1 MNFITQGTVLCIP
14 EAQLLNVGLWE
25 TQSLSD
31 FTAYTYNADGIRTS
45 KTVNGVKHEYIL
57 NGSQILAE
65 KWTQNN
71 VEYVLV
77 YIYDET
83 GAPIG
88 LKYRTSNY
96 ANGVFDSFFFEK
108 NLQGDIVAIYNSTG
122 EKIGIYAYTA
132 FGEMVV
138 TTVSGNTTLENNVV
152 NNYNPFRYRGYYYD
166 VETGW
171 YYLQSRYYNPTWGRF
186 ISADGYVSTGTGLI
200 GYNMFAY
207 CNNNP
212 VNYFDP
218 KGDSIIGII
227 ALVLLGGGMLVGMT
241 SSTPVDSN
249 VSYHEHEPIDPSKPP
264 NPESGYIPPKK
275 NPNPQKVKNPNGP
288 GRGWLDNEGAV
299 WVPDNNQDG
308 GPGWV
313 QQYPDGSH
321 KHRYPS
327 GHVRSHPASNSSA
340 NLMHVILGGA
350 LVVGAGAAIVWIVSN
365 DFTGV
370 GVVDDGALPA
380 LVGVF
385 SKGVE
390 LIGAH

>member
-108 NLQGDIVAIYNSTG
+108 NLQVDVVAIYNSTG

-132 FGEMVV
+132 FGEVV
-138 TTVSGNTTLENNVV
+138 TTTVSGNTTLENNIV
-152 NNYNPFRYRGYYYD
+152 NKYNPFRYRGYYFD

-171 YYLQSRYYNPTWGRF
+171 YYLQSRYYNPVWGRF
-186 ISADGYVSTGTGLI
+186 LNADSCLYSSIFGFNL
-200 GYNMFAY
+200 FAY

-212 VNYFDP
+212 VNYVDP
-218 KGDSIIGII
+218 YGESAEAIFWGWVSGGSIAAAAEPTPFGEIIYAAGCAVLGLAVVVEAVIVGDAIEECLQDQVDVIPYI
-227 ALVLLGGGMLVGMT
+227 AQED
-241 SSTPVDSN
+241 TPQEDVA
-249 VSYHEHEPIDPSKPP
+249 EAPQEID
-264 NPESGYIPPKK
+264 EPKK
-275 NPNPQKVKNPNGP
+275 EGEKTESQPRSLPTTGEPNSDQELYDEDGLKQKRHYGSD
-288 GRGWLDNEGAV
+288 GRAEYDIDYRHSNS
-299 WVPDNNQDG
+299 
-308 GPGWV
+308 
-313 QQYPDGSH
+313 DGSH
-321 KHRYPS
+321 TFPHRHNWNWGNSPPR
-327 GHVRSHPASNSSA
+327 GPAIP
-340 NLMHVILGGA
+340 LFQTYV
-350 LVVGAGAAIVWIVSN
+350 
-365 DFTGV
+365 
-370 GVVDDGALPA
+370 P
-380 LVGVF
+380 
-385 SKGVE
+385 
-390 LIGAH
+390 

>member
-1 MNFITQGTVLCIP
+1 MSN
-14 EAQLLNVGLWE
+14 
-25 TQSLSD
+25 
-31 FTAYTYNADGIRTS
+31 FTAYTYNADGIRTG
-45 KTVNGVKHEYIL
+45 KTVNGIKHDYIL

-171 YYLQSRYYNPTWGRF
+171 YYLQSRYYNPVWGRF
-186 ISADGYVSTGTGLI
+186 LNADGGLYNHML
-200 GYNMFAY
+200 GYNLFTY
-207 CNNNP
+207 CYNNPINYVDYYGDNGVAVLEWIIETLPAIDGPLPIGDVIAVMVGGVLIYIAVDSSIMVDDSQSTILDHMMDINNNTEI
-212 VNYFDP
+212 FI
-218 KGDSIIGII
+218 SQ
-227 ALVLLGGGMLVGMT
+227 
-241 SSTPVDSN
+241 PVDSVITQESIDSRDS
-249 VSYHEHEPIDPSKPP
+249 VSQIKPKDYDP
-264 NPESGYIPPKK
+264 NPHARPNQKKQGRENGNKARKSPKWEPRNNRRDGQPAKPKK
-275 NPNPQKVKNPNGP
+275 HTP
-288 GRGWLDNEGAV
+288 GRD
-299 WVPDNNQDG
+299 
-308 GPGWV
+308 
-313 QQYPDGSH
+313 
-321 KHRYPS
+321 HRKYHS
-327 GHVRSHPASNSSA
+327 
-340 NLMHVILGGA
+340 I
-350 LVVGAGAAIVWIVSN
+350 IVS
-365 DFTGV
+365 DQIFI
-370 GVVDDGALPA
+370 
-380 LVGVF
+380 F
-385 SKGVE
+385 E
-390 LIGAH
+390 